1 VCLIAETGQNAM
13 QLPQSRH
20 RLVMALELS
29 RTWIAM
35 TGHTEEHPAQ
45 NVQSD

>member
-1 VCLIAETGQNAM
+1 MHPPEI
-13 QLPQSRH
+13 S
-20 RLVMALELS
+20 LELS

-45 NVQSD
+45 NVQMDWSMYNPAKELSEGAFF